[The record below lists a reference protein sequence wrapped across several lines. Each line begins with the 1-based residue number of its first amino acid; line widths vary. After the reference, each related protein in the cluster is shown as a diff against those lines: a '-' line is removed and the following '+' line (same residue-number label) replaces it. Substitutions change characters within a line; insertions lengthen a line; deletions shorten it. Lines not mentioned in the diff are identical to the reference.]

1 MKKIIFLSIDFILL
15 FASAIYFIFKPKK
28 VLGKNWP
35 EKKCEKTLLL
45 ANGPS
50 LKVDMLNV
58 EKDRER
64 SEVYVLN
71 YFALTEYFTKIKP
84 EYYVL
89 TDRMYW
95 DQNANDDIKMDNEKL
110 FYHLEKVDWKM
121 NIVVPNKGFNYINK
135 RLMTNNN
142 IRVLKI
148 NSVNVEFKN
157 EYINLFALDTNIVT
171 PHFING
177 FVMVLWHAIYRKK
190 LNIEIYGADF
200 SLFKEYYV
208 DQKTN
213 ELFNSLPHFYENTKS
228 ENNASY
234 KYPNEKKKMLHTRM
248 YQQWSSFYQM
258 YLLSMLAKNKGIQIT
273 NLSSNSFLDC
283 FDRGQ
288 EY

>member
-1 MKKIIFLSIDFILL
+1 MKKVIFLSIDFILL
-15 FASAIYFIFKPKK
+15 FASAIYFIIKPKK

-58 EKDRER
+58 EKNRER

-157 EYINLFALDTNIVT
+157 EYINLFALDINIVT